1 MSKRKTVLFVAG
13 ALVAVGAVAAISA
26 PGQRGFRGGDAMMFG
41 GWDGDRFMD
50 GGRRGW
56 WRQPMTQDEF
66 DATTRARFARLDK
79 NGDGVIDA
87 SEIEGAMAKR
97 FERHRG
103 KHGGRL
109 GERLMRAFDTD
120 RDGKVTKDEFTATVR
135 SRFAQL
141 DLNNDGRITDEDLP
155 PRLRGRDI
163 LASDSRMGRGPGRRI
178 LGLLRDAD
186 ANKDSV
192 VTLDEAMA
200 AADKR
205 FAGLDRNKDGVIDT
219 VDRDA
224 LRTETVDYRVQRFIH
239 YFGADA
245 DGKVTREQFTAKAK
259 ERFARMDL
267 NNDGTIGRDERPGH
281 HWRGHGERRGW
292 WGRGGRDHNDNRDD
306 APETKP
312 GDSLQPK

>member
-1 MSKRKTVLFVAG
+1 MSKRKTVLLVAG

-26 PGQRGFRGGDAMMFG
+26 PRDRGFGGGDAMMF

-56 WRQPMTQDEF
+56 WRQAMTQDEF

-87 SEIEGAMAKR
+87 SEIEAVMTKR

-103 KHGGRL
+103 KHGGRF
-109 GERLMRAFDTD
+109 GQRLMRAFDTD
-120 RDGKVTKDEFTATVR
+120 RDGKVTKDEFMATVR
-135 SRFAQL
+135 SRFAQM

-163 LASDSRMGRGPGRRI
+163 LASDGHMGRGPGRRI
-178 LGLLRDAD
+178 LRLLRDAD
-186 ANKDSV
+186 TNKDGA
-192 VTLDEAMA
+192 VTLDEALA

-205 FAGLDRNKDGVIDT
+205 FAGLDRNKDGVIDAA
-219 VDRDA
+219 DRDA
-224 LRTETVDYRVQRFIH
+224 LRTETVDYRVKRFIH

-245 DGKVTREQFTAKAK
+245 DGKVTKEQFAAKAK

-267 NNDGTIGRDERPGH
+267 NNDGTVSRDERPGWH
-281 HWRGHGERRGW
+281 RRHHGERRGW
-292 WGRGGRDHNDNRDD
+292 FGRGGRDHEDRNET
-306 APETKP
+306 PETKP
-312 GDSLQPK
+312 GDSQQPK

>member
-1 MSKRKTVLFVAG
+1 MSKRKTILVVAG

-26 PGQRGFRGGDAMMFG
+26 PGHRGFRGGDAMMFG

-50 GGRRGW
+50 GGRHGW
-56 WRQPMTQDEF
+56 WRRAMTQDEF

-79 NGDGVIDA
+79 NGDGIIDA
-87 SEIEGAMAKR
+87 SEIEAAMTRR

-103 KHGGRL
+103 EHGGRF
-109 GERLMRAFDTD
+109 GERLIRAFDTD
-120 RDGKVTKDEFTATVR
+120 RDGKVTKDEFMTTVR
-135 SRFAQL
+135 SRFAQM

-163 LASDSRMGRGPGRRI
+163 LASDDGLGHRGPGRRI
-178 LGLLRDAD
+178 LRLLRDAD
-186 ANKDSV
+186 ADKDGA
-192 VTLDEAMA
+192 VTLDEALA

-219 VDRDA
+219 ADRDA
-224 LRTETVDYRVQRFIH
+224 LRTETVDYRVKRFIH

-245 DGKVTREQFTAKAK
+245 DGKVTKEQFAAKAK

-267 NNDGTIGRDERPGH
+267 NNDGTVSRDERPGWG
-281 HWRGHGERRGW
+281 WRHPGERRGW
-292 WGRGGRDHNDNRDD
+292 FGRDHEERNA

-312 GDSLQPK
+312 GDSQQPK